1 MAATH
6 SAEQVAL
13 ITGANKG
20 IGFEIARQLGKQGIT
35 VLVGARD
42 SHRGRKAVETLQ
54 GEGIRA
60 QGLILDVTNQRTID
74 AAVAEVDRKFGKLD
88 ILVNNAGIL
97 VETAPPS
104 ECQIENLRKTF
115 ETNLF
120 GLFAVTKAFLP
131 LIRKAAAGRIVN
143 VSSALGSLTSVA
155 DPQQTRL
162 KNRYLAYGASKAAVN
177 SLTIAFAREL
187 RNTSIKVNA
196 AAPGLTPT
204 AMSNFAGHQTVE
216 QGAVA
221 AVRLATLPPDGP
233 TGSFVD
239 GNGTVPW

>member
-60 QGLILDVTNQRTID
+60 QELILDVTNQRTID
-74 AAVAEVDRKFGKLD
+74 AAVAEVDRKFEKLD

-162 KNRYLAYGASKAAVN
+162 KNR
-177 SLTIAFAREL
+177 
-187 RNTSIKVNA
+187 
-196 AAPGLTPT
+196 
-204 AMSNFAGHQTVE
+204 
-216 QGAVA
+216 
-221 AVRLATLPPDGP
+221 
-233 TGSFVD
+233 
-239 GNGTVPW
+239 